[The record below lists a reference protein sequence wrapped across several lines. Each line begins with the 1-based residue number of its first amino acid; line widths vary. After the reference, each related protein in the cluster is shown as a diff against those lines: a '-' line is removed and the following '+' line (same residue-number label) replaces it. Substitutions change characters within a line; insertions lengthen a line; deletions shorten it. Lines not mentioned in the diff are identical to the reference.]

1 MVISM
6 KKFIKHNLIILG
18 FFCCIAGF
26 MLILILG
33 EKETNSISERRK
45 LKEFPKFRVKTLQ
58 DHSYMEDLEAYLLD
72 HFPFRDNLRSM
83 KAYFA
88 YDVLGQLENNDI
100 YIANGYAGKLE
111 YPLKENSVI
120 KAAEKMKAIKTQY
133 FPKAEA
139 YYAIVPDKNY
149 FLAEKNGYPSMDYN
163 RLKSLMQERLTDM
176 TYIDIWDTLSIED
189 YYTTD
194 THWRQ
199 ECLGETVQ
207 QIGDVMGFSEYLF
220 LDYEQKEIEEF
231 YGVYYGQSAL
241 PLSSEPLYYLTNET
255 IQMATQWSLEKNKI
269 QPIYMSEEETGFD
282 KYNIFLAGAQALQRI
297 ESPLAKTENRLI
309 VFRDSFGSSIVPLF
323 LEAYK
328 EIIVIDTRYISP
340 SLLGEYVDFE
350 TENTQILFLYNTLL
364 LNNSSMLK

>member
-1 MVISM
+1 M
-6 KKFIKHNLIILG
+6 KKFIKHNLIIFG

-26 MLILILG
+26 MLTLILG
-33 EKETNSISERRK
+33 QKETSSISERRK
-45 LKEFPKFRVKTLQ
+45 LKEFPKFSVKTVQ

-72 HFPFRDNLRSM
+72 HFPLRDNLRRM
-83 KAYFA
+83 KAFFSYE
-88 YDVLGQLENNDI
+88 VLGQLENNDI
-100 YIANGYAGKLE
+100 YIADGYAGKLE
-111 YPLKENSVI
+111 YPLKESSVI
-120 KAAEKMKAIKTQY
+120 KAAEKMQAIKAQY
-133 FPKAEA
+133 FPTVEV

-149 FLAEKNGYPSMDYN
+149 FLAEQNGYPSIDYN
-163 RLKSLMQERLTDM
+163 RMETLMQEKLTDM

-189 YYTTD
+189 YYMTD

-199 ECLGETVQ
+199 ECLQETVQ
-207 QIGDVMGFSEYLF
+207 QIGEVMGFSEF
-220 LDYEQKEIEEF
+220 LSNDYEQKVMEEF

-255 IQMATQWSLEKNKI
+255 IQAATQWSLETDKT
-269 QPIYMSEEETGFD
+269 QPIYINEEEAGFD

-297 ESPLAKTENRLI
+297 DSPLAKTDKRLI

-323 LEAYK
+323 LEAYS
-328 EIIVIDTRYISP
+328 EIIVIDTRYIS
-340 SLLGEYVDFE
+340 SALLEKYVDFE

>member
-1 MVISM
+1 MLR
-6 KKFIKHNLIILG
+6 FIKHNMIILG
-18 FFCCIAGF
+18 FGCCIAGC
-26 MLILILG
+26 MLTLVFG
-33 EKETNSISERRK
+33 DKQTSSVSERRK
-45 LKEFPKFRVKTLQ
+45 LATFPALSVESLQ
-58 DHSYMEDLEAYLLD
+58 DQSFMEDLEAYFLD
-72 HFPFRDNLRSM
+72 HFPLRDGLRRI

-100 YIANGYAGKLE
+100 YMVDGYAGKLE
-111 YPLKENSVI
+111 YPFNETSVTR
-120 KAAEKMKAIKTQY
+120 AAEKMQAIKEQY
-133 FPKAEA
+133 FPEGEV

-149 FLAEKNGYPSMDYN
+149 FLAEQNGYPSIDYDMLET
-163 RLKSLMQERLTDM
+163 RMQEQLTDM

-199 ECLGETVQ
+199 ECLEETVVR
-207 QIGDVMGFSEYLF
+207 IGEEMGLSEYLTN
-220 LDYEQKEIEEF
+220 DYERQEIAEF

-255 IQMATQWSLEKNKI
+255 TQAATQWSLETNKT
-269 QPIYMSEEETGFD
+269 QPIYISEEEAGFD
-282 KYNIFLAGAQALQRI
+282 KYNIFLSGAQALQRI

-309 VFRDSFGSSIVPLF
+309 MFRDSFGSSMVPLF

-328 EIIVIDTRYISP
+328 EIILIDTRYIS
-340 SLLGEYVDFE
+340 SALLGDYVDFE
-350 TENTQILFLYNTLL
+350 AENTQVLFLYNTLL